1 MRATTSTTACLA
13 ACLTVLCGGFAH
25 GAEAAERAVTLGVE
39 AEATGGAGVAIGA
52 GARAERGAGVAVG
65 PDAVATGQEEIAKGQ
80 GLETLAIGPKARAEG
95 WRCTAVGAG
104 AVAKVVSATALG
116 RATYASGAHMIAI
129 GRGAYLERM
138 KGSPELDFANGC
150 GIAGDSLWLGGMAC
164 HKIVDKTGDTYVHEK
179 ADGGDGTARWDVR
192 TFKPTTYT
200 IHGADA
206 YDARFDQ
213 FPERFRRDAHD
224 ANDPATWIHRED
236 KDVAGGSLHIAA
248 GRGTGTAAGGA
259 IELQTAPAGKESRN
273 RKNPLQTAVRIDTDY
288 AAENGTPMLL
298 WDNQARKLKRVMV
311 GPPDSGGKGFRAL
324 VVEN

>member
-1 MRATTSTTACLA
+1 MRAILILTTWLALACGA
-13 ACLTVLCGGFAH
+13 ARG
-25 GAEAAERAVTLGVE
+25 EDAAARAVTLGPE
-39 AEATGGAGVAIGA
+39 AEASGGPGVAIGN
-52 GARAERGAGVAVG
+52 GARTERGDGVAVG
-65 PDAVATGQEEIAKGQ
+65 RESLATGHEGIASGR
-80 GLETLAIGPKARAEG
+80 GIETLAVGPRARAEG

-129 GRGAYLERM
+129 GRGAYMERIE
-138 KGSPELDFANGC
+138 GSPELNFGNGC

-164 HKIVDKTGDTYVHEK
+164 HKLVDKTGDDYVHEK
-179 ADGGDGTARWDVR
+179 ADGGDGKAEWDVR

-213 FPERFRRDAHD
+213 FPERFRREAYD

-273 RKNPLQTAVRIDTDY
+273 RKNPLKTAVRIDTDY
-288 AAENGTPMLL
+288 AAENATPMLL
-298 WDNQARKLKRVMV
+298 LDNRAGKLKRVMV
-311 GPPDSGGKGFRAL
+311 GPPDSGGPGFRAL
-324 VVEN
+324 VIEN